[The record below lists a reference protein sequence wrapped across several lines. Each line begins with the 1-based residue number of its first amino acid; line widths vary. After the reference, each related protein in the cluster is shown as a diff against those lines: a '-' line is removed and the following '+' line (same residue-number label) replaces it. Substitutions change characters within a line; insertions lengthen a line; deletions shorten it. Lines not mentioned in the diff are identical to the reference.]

1 MFHLHIIILASHMI
15 RTSLQFWLATCYFS
29 SDLKCVPPS
38 LEVVQFLLQLLRIL
52 RPPPDQLL
60 ALWAQLLIRLLMSTN
75 VPSYTLQEEE
85 KRLIMNAH
93 RGVGGGRWEGGGP
106 FVQGWA
112 LVLSVTQA
120 EVRDKVRGQLL
131 LGGMWVQF
139 SVPLPPVW
147 GGHLSESCVL
157 CLSTMQ

>member
-60 ALWAQLLIRLLMSTN
+60 ALWAQLIICLLMSTN

-93 RGVGGGRWEGGGP
+93 RGVGGGRLTTCQP
-106 FVQGWA
+106 NTPTAATYQLMKSMVMA
-112 LVLSVTQA
+112 LSCSALCRSARMSVHCVLSIQVVA
-120 EVRDKVRGQLL
+120 ECLL
-131 LGGMWVQF
+131 THEFDML
-139 SVPLPPVW
+139 
-147 GGHLSESCVL
+147 
-157 CLSTMQ
+157 